1 MLHGLWCRPDRHSG
15 GRATKDMGGFSE
27 YRRKKAAMLSAA
39 KRLRVEDRGSQERRS
54 ARVGRGAEDG
64 TVASDRG
71 LPTRGWQVSVTEPVA
86 GSRRGLSKPLVA
98 GEPILKRSDRR
109 EATSDRRRAG
119 GYGAAD
125 GAPIAWDAA
134 DDLPMH
140 PRTRGGSSRGASSP
154 SAFPSCAALVT
165 GVALVMMIA
174 VCALAVVHPDLAR
187 AGATHAAAAWTGRV
201 SSFVSSFRRE
211 AVDTRSAR
219 LAFLAPHGHDA
230 RHHDA
235 HRHAQKTATAHARCE
250 ALSVEEAAARVADAF
265 AEGESIGAACEAAK
279 RFRWDDVD
287 PYVDAAVKDRVGDDE
302 GKVVVFHAGSRFDPD
317 AVTRAAEMMARD
329 DEVDPKVSLGEG
341 SAGAEKRKEKSGA
354 AHEGKKEKSGAAHE
368 GKKENALPLPGGGD
382 EPPPRPTGNLTAP
395 PSARSAATR
404 SGAAGFVNR
413 EVQEGRGS
421 GFQRRGFQRR
431 GAGVIQGLDEEA
443 RDRGGARVQG
453 LAEEARR
460 RRGSGRDGG
469 SKIARRPRAGRE
481 FEKDKVA
488 FARRRRIRGRLAL
501 RDRGRER
508 EGRREDFPRRRGR
521 GFAVRERREPRGT
534 GRRGE
539 GEEEGRQRRRVRG
552 EEGPRGGRQVD
563 EPREARRVDG
573 TQRRCARR
581 RAASAVR
588 EGRRVSCVLRTL
600 NR

>member
-15 GRATKDMGGFSE
+15 GRATKGMGGFSE

-235 HRHAQKTATAHARCE
+235 HRHAQKTATAHAGCE

-395 PSARSAATR
+395 PPPPAPPRPVQALRDSSTAKSKKGAGLGSNGEGSNGEVLGLFRGWMRRRETAEERAFRAWLKKHDAGEVRAAT
-404 SGAAGFVNR
+404 A
-413 EVQEGRGS
+413 
-421 GFQRRGFQRR
+421 
-431 GAGVIQGLDEEA
+431 
-443 RDRGGARVQG
+443 
-453 LAEEARR
+453 ARR
-460 RRGSGRDGG
+460 LLAVPGRDGS
-469 SKIARRPRAGRE
+469 SKKTKSRSRAGEGSEGGWHCAIVGENAR
-481 FEKDKVA
+481 VA
-488 FARRRRIRGRLAL
+488 GKISRAVVDAGLPCASVVNRAVPGGEA
-501 RDRGRER
+501 RER
-508 EGRREDFPRRRGR
+508 KRADND
-521 GFAVRERREPRGT
+521 
-534 GRRGE
+534 
-539 GEEEGRQRRRVRG
+539 EECEVKR
-552 EEGPRGGRQVD
+552 
-563 EPREARRVDG
+563 ARAADVKLMSRARHVVSTEHNDG
-573 TQRRCARR
+573 AHVAALLRRCARD
-581 RAASAVR
+581 AA
-588 EGRRVSCVLRTL
+588 
-600 NR
+600 

>member
-235 HRHAQKTATAHARCE
+235 HRHAQKTATAHARCD

-395 PSARSAATR
+395 PPPPAPPRPVQALRDSSTAKSKKGAGLGSNGEGSNGEVLGLFRGWMRRRETAEERAFRAWLKKHDAGEVRAAT
-404 SGAAGFVNR
+404 A
-413 EVQEGRGS
+413 
-421 GFQRRGFQRR
+421 
-431 GAGVIQGLDEEA
+431 
-443 RDRGGARVQG
+443 
-453 LAEEARR
+453 ARR
-460 RRGSGRDGG
+460 LLAVPGRDGS
-469 SKIARRPRAGRE
+469 SKKTKSRSRAGEGSEGGWHCAIVGENAR
-481 FEKDKVA
+481 VA
-488 FARRRRIRGRLAL
+488 GKISRAVVDAGLPCASVVNRAVPGGEA
-501 RDRGRER
+501 RER
-508 EGRREDFPRRRGR
+508 KRADND
-521 GFAVRERREPRGT
+521 
-534 GRRGE
+534 
-539 GEEEGRQRRRVRG
+539 EECEVKR
-552 EEGPRGGRQVD
+552 
-563 EPREARRVDG
+563 ARAADVKLMSRARHVVSTEHNDG
-573 TQRRCARR
+573 AHVAALLRRCARD
-581 RAASAVR
+581 AA
-588 EGRRVSCVLRTL
+588 
-600 NR
+600 

>member
-1 MLHGLWCRPDRHSG
+1 
-15 GRATKDMGGFSE
+15 MGGFSE

-140 PRTRGGSSRGASSP
+140 PRTLGGSSRGASSP

-235 HRHAQKTATAHARCE
+235 HRYAQKTATAHAGCE

-287 PYVDAAVKDRVGDDE
+287 PYVDAAVKDRAGGDE
-302 GKVVVFHAGSRFDPD
+302 GKVVVFHAGSRFDPG

-354 AHEGKKEKSGAAHE
+354 AHEGKKE
-368 GKKENALPLPGGGD
+368 NALPQPGGGD

-395 PSARSAATR
+395 PPPPAPPRPVPALRDSSTAKSKKGAGLGSNGEGSNGEGSNGEVLGLFRRWMRRRETAEERAFRAWLKKRDAGEVRAAT
-404 SGAAGFVNR
+404 A
-413 EVQEGRGS
+413 
-421 GFQRRGFQRR
+421 
-431 GAGVIQGLDEEA
+431 
-443 RDRGGARVQG
+443 
-453 LAEEARR
+453 ARR
-460 RRGSGRDGG
+460 LLAVPGRDGS
-469 SKIARRPRAGRE
+469 SKKTESRSRAGEGSEGGWTCMIVGENAR
-481 FEKDKVA
+481 VA
-488 FARRRRIRGRLAL
+488 GKISRAVVDAGLPCASVANRAAPGGEA
-501 RDRGRER
+501 RER
-508 EGRREDFPRRRGR
+508 KRANDD
-521 GFAVRERREPRGT
+521 
-534 GRRGE
+534 
-539 GEEEGRQRRRVRG
+539 EECEVKR
-552 EEGPRGGRQVD
+552 
-563 EPREARRVDG
+563 ARAADVKLMSRARHVVSTEHDDG
-573 TQRRCARR
+573 AHVAALLRRCARTP
-581 RAASAVR
+581 R
-588 EGRRVSCVLRTL
+588 ELRTSYS
-600 NR
+600 

>member
-1 MLHGLWCRPDRHSG
+1 
-15 GRATKDMGGFSE
+15 MGGFSE

-201 SSFVSSFRRE
+201 SSFVSFFRRE

-235 HRHAQKTATAHARCE
+235 HRHAQKTATAHARCD

-395 PSARSAATR
+395 PPPPAPPRPVQALRDSSTAKSKKGAGLGSNGEGSNGEVLGLFRGWMRRRETAEERAFRAWLKKHDAGEVRAAT
-404 SGAAGFVNR
+404 A
-413 EVQEGRGS
+413 
-421 GFQRRGFQRR
+421 
-431 GAGVIQGLDEEA
+431 
-443 RDRGGARVQG
+443 
-453 LAEEARR
+453 ARR
-460 RRGSGRDGG
+460 LLAVPGRDGS
-469 SKIARRPRAGRE
+469 SKKTKSRSRAGEGSEGGWHCAIVGENAR
-481 FEKDKVA
+481 VA
-488 FARRRRIRGRLAL
+488 GKISRAVVDAGLPCASVVNRAVPGGEA
-501 RDRGRER
+501 RER
-508 EGRREDFPRRRGR
+508 KRADND
-521 GFAVRERREPRGT
+521 
-534 GRRGE
+534 
-539 GEEEGRQRRRVRG
+539 EECEVKR
-552 EEGPRGGRQVD
+552 
-563 EPREARRVDG
+563 ARAADVKLMSRARHVVSTEHNDG
-573 TQRRCARR
+573 AHVAALLRRCARD
-581 RAASAVR
+581 AA
-588 EGRRVSCVLRTL
+588 
-600 NR
+600 